1 MIDQW
6 EATCAHMR
14 DAQRAA
20 EQYGIRYSTALAP
33 CMMSIH
39 ARTSVHDMT
48 SCPDSSWSCRVMR
61 MDFMEV
67 VTNPCNATAKILE
80 AWLNDVPHSVIEG
93 MKCVPTV
100 NHMYPHA
107 SGLASRIGEEN
118 ALEIERQLKGTAYE
132 WMLDLHATQWPRDGK
147 DSVCFEW

>member
-1 MIDQW
+1 MQ
-6 EATCAHMR
+6 

-20 EQYGIRYSTALAP
+20 EQYGIRYSTALVL
-33 CMMSIH
+33 CMMSIYDS
-39 ARTSVHDMT
+39 TSLKDT
-48 SCPDSSWSCRVMR
+48 TPYSSGSCRVMR

-67 VTNPCNATAKILE
+67 VTNPCNATTKILE
-80 AWLNDVPHSVIEG
+80 AWLNDVPRSVIEG
-93 MKCVPTV
+93 LKCEPTV
-100 NHMYPHA
+100 NHVHPHA

-118 ALEIERQLKGTAYE
+118 ALEIERQLNGTAYE